1 MNQNDEL
8 SRLMVLVEQ
17 YKEQLNQFE
26 MQISYLHQAINDY
39 NKAKISIENI
49 SKQDKNS
56 DILMPI
62 GGGAFIEGN
71 TKNSKKFLIDIGAG
85 YVVEKETNDALKK
98 IEERIKELNENIER
112 LNDIKNK
119 TEQEATEVY
128 QKAQKLY
135 QEQMGQ

>member
-1 MNQNDEL
+1 MDQNDEL

-26 MQISYLHQAINDY
+26 MQISYLQQALNDY
-39 NKAKISIENI
+39 NKAKISIENLG
-49 SKQDKNS
+49 KQNKNS
-56 DILMPI
+56 NILLPL
-62 GGGAFIEGN
+62 GGGSFISAD
-71 TKNSKKFLIDIGAG
+71 TKDPKKILVDVGAG
-85 YVVEKETNDALKK
+85 YIVEKDTDDAIKK
-98 IEERIKELNENIER
+98 FQERINEINININK
-112 LNDIKNK
+112 LNDIKSK